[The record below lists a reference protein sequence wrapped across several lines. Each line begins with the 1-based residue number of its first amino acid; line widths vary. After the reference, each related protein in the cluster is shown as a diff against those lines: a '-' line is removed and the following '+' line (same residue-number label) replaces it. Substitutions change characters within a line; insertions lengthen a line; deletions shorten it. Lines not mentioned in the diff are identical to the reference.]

1 MTTSVNA
8 GGPPYK
14 RSVKNYLLDSRFQLK
29 YTGFIVGVT
38 LVISGVLGA
47 FLWRTSQQLVA
58 ESQVLATQGQQLIN
72 QSQALINESKKVSE
86 VTKMNIKNLG
96 YDDPSLMADF
106 TKEADEYDK
115 QVEAKQ
121 QGLIKQQDDLVKQQA
136 SIARQQGT
144 LLYAVVGGLALMVVL
159 IGLLGI
165 YFTHK
170 VAGPIFKMKRLLK
183 QVGDG
188 NLAVDTKLRKGDE
201 LQSFFETFASMV
213 ESLRA
218 RQKKEIDE
226 LDGAMEMARSA
237 GASAES
243 VARVARVRDELK
255 RGLDG

>member
-106 TKEADEYDK
+106 NKEADEYDK

-144 LLYAVVGGLALMVVL
+144 LLYGVVGGLALMVVL
-159 IGLLGI
+159 IGMFGI

-188 NLAVDTKLRKGDE
+188 NLAVETKLRKGDE

-218 RQKKEIDE
+218 RQRKEIEE
-226 LDGAMEMARSA
+226 LDGAMEVARAA

-243 VARVARVRDELK
+243 VARVARVRDDLK
-255 RGLDG
+255 RGLEG